1 MYEDIIFSYFFLMN
15 NYWYLYKYLKG
26 IKFGS
31 LLGDIWLKEY
41 EQYKEYYVVVYLR
54 EIWGKFLVLLSR
66 EGLILFSGGR
76 VTVRDFVKKRLKNFN
91 ESFDDI
97 YKKQINWVVLDKDLR
112 EKIWQFIVQV
122 IVFVYRSYMQNYGFL
137 VE

>member
-31 LLGDIWLKEY
+31 FLGDNWLKEY

-76 VTVRDFVKKRLKNFN
+76 VTVRDFVKRRLKNFN
-91 ESFDDI
+91 EIFDDM
-97 YKKQINWVVLDKDLR
+97 YKKQINWVVLDKVLR
-112 EKIWQFIVQV
+112 EKIW
-122 IVFVYRSYMQNYGFL
+122 
-137 VE
+137 